1 VGLPDASRAVA
12 ARRWASL
19 TVPARKAA
27 LRILAPDA
35 IIRPGRRG
43 PDPSPVS
50 ERVVLWPDAHRP
62 GPGPVLVQPVQP

>member
-1 VGLPDASRAVA
+1 
-12 ARRWASL
+12 
-19 TVPARKAA
+19 VPARKAA